1 MSTIPQT
8 AETLQSV
15 FGSEIEEIGQRTGL
29 IPRFRKFTAVLL
41 LKMLVFTLL
50 KSPRAKNKDYV
61 STAAQL
67 GLTITER
74 AVEKRFTPQLVAFL
88 REVLQGVL
96 QKTVAAM
103 PVDTQAVTWPQALDK
118 QRFASGRSAVF
129 PPQSVR
135 AVHVAIGRS

>member
-1 MSTIPQT
+1 MSTIPQV
-8 AETLQSV
+8 AGTLQSV
-15 FGSEIEEIGQRTGL
+15 FDSEIEAIGQRTGL
-29 IPRFRKFTAVLL
+29 IQRFRKFTAVLL

-88 REVLQGVL
+88 RE
-96 QKTVAAM
+96 
-103 PVDTQAVTWPQALDK
+103 WPSNVWFRK
-118 QRFASGRSAVF
+118 RW
-129 PPQSVR
+129 PPGPSIP
-135 AVHVAIGRS
+135 HC